1 MVERL
6 DDGVRRLEMASD
18 VGHGSESEE
27 MRQELAKVADV
38 LNVLL
43 DSHRDIGWNCL
54 NKFDDVFHEL
64 AYVFETV
71 LVTPFWTFD
80 G

>member
-1 MVERL
+1 MNLQTAICAMVERL

-43 DSHRDIGWNCL
+43 DLHRDIG
-54 NKFDDVFHEL
+54 
-64 AYVFETV
+64 
-71 LVTPFWTFD
+71 
-80 G
+80 

>member
-43 DSHRDIGWNCL
+43 DLHRDIG
-54 NKFDDVFHEL
+54 
-64 AYVFETV
+64 
-71 LVTPFWTFD
+71 
-80 G
+80 

>member
-6 DDGVRRLEMASD
+6 DDGVRRLEMASE

-27 MRQELAKVADV
+27 MRQELAKVAAM

-43 DSHRDIGWNCL
+43 DLYGDCMEILAEFCL
-54 NKFDDVFHEL
+54 N
-64 AYVFETV
+64 
-71 LVTPFWTFD
+71 D
-80 G
+80 GI